1 MNTTKKPSRRDRVYQ
16 QLSEL
21 TQQMTPKRI
30 ETADFRDHD
39 AAGIGKSLNITINN
53 TCMELN
59 ALVKDGLVVKILG
72 RPVYFFAR
80 EDLEQVVGRKISQ
93 CIWDNYG
100 QFRELLNRDEA
111 APAPAAY
118 RRPAIPA
125 APPAMPVGKGF
136 LSLVG
141 ANQSLKK
148 CIEQAKAAV
157 LYPPNGLHTLITGE
171 TGTGKSHFAEAMY
184 DFAVETGRLKPE
196 AKFVIYNC
204 ANYSENPQLL
214 LSQLFGYK
222 KGAFTGADR
231 DTPGIIDQA
240 DGGVLFLDEAHR
252 LSPEGQEKMFLLIDK
267 GIFQRLG
274 ETREYRTARIRII
287 AATTE
292 DPQGALL
299 STFLR
304 RIPTAIHIPPLAKRS
319 FDERLHFVFRFLW
332 EESRNIQMAFEL
344 DQEVIRSLTLY
355 RCRGNI
361 GQIRSDI
368 RCLCASAYMEHY
380 CTGKTGN
387 TITVELT
394 HLPDNVENGLYDVTH
409 TGGPLF
415 QRYRFCQDATVRIDA
430 AQGGYERFLQP
441 CNPADGCGSC

>member
-1 MNTTKKPSRRDRVYQ
+1 MENNGKLSRRDRVYL

-21 TQQMTPKRI
+21 TQQMTLKRI
-30 ETADFRDHD
+30 NSADFREYD
-39 AAGIGKSLNITINN
+39 AAGIGKCLNITLNN

-80 EDLEQVVGRKISQ
+80 DDLEKVTGVTVSQ
-93 CIWDNYG
+93 CIWENYAQFKDAVNAAEPLRRAAEFPHMTG
-100 QFRELLNRDEA
+100 QYQRLPDRNSEVLQGQSFA
-111 APAPAAY
+111 
-118 RRPAIPA
+118 
-125 APPAMPVGKGF
+125 GF
-136 LSLVG
+136 VG
-141 ANQSLKK
+141 ADQSLKK
-148 CIEQAKAAV
+148 CIDQAKSAI

-184 DFAVETGRLKPE
+184 DFAVETGLVDGG

-204 ANYSENPQLL
+204 ASYSENPQLL

-252 LSPEGQEKMFLLIDK
+252 LSPEGQEKMFLLIDR

-274 ETREYRTARIRII
+274 ETRDYRQAKIRII

-292 DPQGALL
+292 EPRNALL

-304 RIPTAIHIPPLAKRS
+304 RIAVVINIPPLEKRS
-319 FDERLHFVFRFLW
+319 FDERIRFVFRFLW
-332 EESRNIQMAFEL
+332 EESRNIGKPFCVDM
-344 DQEVIRSLTLY
+344 EVIKALTLY
-355 RCRGNI
+355 KCQGNI
-361 GQIRSDI
+361 GQIRGDI
-368 RCLCASAYMEHY
+368 RCLCASAYLEYY
-380 CTGKTGN
+380 CRGSKEEQVM
-387 TITVELT
+387 IELT
-394 HLPDNVENGLYDVTH
+394 HLPDSVERGLCEVPFS
-409 TGGPLF
+409 GNALF
-415 QRYRFCQDATVRIDA
+415 QRYTFYQNTFTVVDA
-430 AQGGYERFLQP
+430 AKGGYESLICQIANF
-441 CNPADGCGSC
+441 

>member
-1 MNTTKKPSRRDRVYQ
+1 MNSTKKLSRRDRVYQ
-16 QLSEL
+16 QLAEL
-21 TQQMTPKRI
+21 TQRITPKRLDS
-30 ETADFRDHD
+30 ADFREHD
-39 AAGIGKSLNITINN
+39 AAGIGKCLNITMNN

-72 RPVYFFAR
+72 RPVYFFTR

-93 CIWDNYG
+93 CIWENYA
-100 QFRELLNRDEA
+100 QFKEAMKETELQTVQEPPPKSGTAETGA
-111 APAPAAY
+111 ASL
-118 RRPAIPA
+118 
-125 APPAMPVGKGF
+125 GKSF
-136 LSLVG
+136 MALVG
-141 ANQSLKK
+141 ADQSLKK
-148 CIEQAKAAV
+148 CIDQAKAAV

-184 DFAVETGRLKPE
+184 DFALETKQIDRD

-231 DTPGIIDQA
+231 DSPGIIDQA

-274 ETREYRTARIRII
+274 ETQNYREAKIRII

-292 DPQGALL
+292 DPENTLL

-304 RIPTAIHIPPLAKRS
+304 RISTAIHIPPLAKRS
-319 FDERLHFVFRFLW
+319 FDERLRFVFRFLW
-332 EESRNIQMAFEL
+332 EESRNIHKGFL
-344 DQEVIRSLTLY
+344 IDQEVIRALTLY

-361 GQIRSDI
+361 GQLRSDV
-368 RCLCASAYMEHY
+368 RCLCASAYLEYY
-380 CTGKTGN
+380 CTKN
-387 TITVELT
+387 RSQPIAVELT
-394 HLPDNVENGLYDVTH
+394 HLPDNVENGLYDVTFS
-409 TGGPLF
+409 GSALF
-415 QRYRFCQDATVRIDA
+415 QRYRFYQNSHVLIDA
-430 AQGGYERFLQP
+430 AQGHYEEILTL
-441 CNPADGCGSC
+441 C

>member
-1 MNTTKKPSRRDRVYQ
+1 MNAAKKPSRRDRVYQ

-21 TQQMTPKRI
+21 TQQITPKRI

-39 AAGIGKSLNITINN
+39 AAGIGRCLNITMNN

-80 EDLEQVVGRKISQ
+80 EDLEQVVGHKISQ
-93 CIWDNYG
+93 CIWENYTQFKEILDNDDT
-100 QFRELLNRDEA
+100 QT
-111 APAPAAY
+111 APAIFSKPAV
-118 RRPAIPA
+118 
-125 APPAMPVGKGF
+125 PPVPSTAPVGKGF
-136 LSLVG
+136 MALVG

-148 CIEQAKAAV
+148 CIEQAKAAI

-171 TGTGKSHFAEAMY
+171 TGTGKSHFAESMY
-184 DFAVETGRLKPE
+184 DFAIETGRLKPE
-196 AKFVIYNC
+196 SKFVIYNC

-231 DTPGIIDQA
+231 DSPGIIDQA

-274 ETREYRTARIRII
+274 ETREYREAKIRII

-292 DPQGALL
+292 DPQDALL

-319 FDERLHFVFRFLW
+319 FDERLRFVFRFLW
-332 EESRNIQMAFEL
+332 EESRNIHMAFLL
-344 DQEVIRSLTLY
+344 DQEAIRALTLY

-361 GQIRSDI
+361 GQLRSDI
-368 RCLCASAYMEHY
+368 RCLCASAYLEHY
-380 CTGKTGN
+380 CTGEHGS
-387 TITVELT
+387 TIAVELT
-394 HLPDNVENGLYDVTH
+394 HLPDNVETGLYDITFS
-409 TGGPLF
+409 GSPLF
-415 QRYRFCQDATVRIDA
+415 QRYAFYQNPMVRIDA
-430 AQGGYERFLQP
+430 TQGTYESLLQL
-441 CNPADGCGSC
+441 CEKA